1 MAEARTSGK
10 PGKRRFIDSPAG
22 RFLIKL
28 AAFALLLGGF
38 FTFVMGIHIQRGNRM
53 YPFIMDG
60 DVVVIWKLEKPREGD
75 VVAYR
80 NPETGER
87 ALSRV
92 IAVGERTV
100 NVTENGVLTVDGLVP
115 AEQVFY
121 PTAPLADSKV
131 KWPYE
136 MRQREVFVLDDFRTE
151 GNDSRAFCGLH
162 ESDLLGKAVY
172 VFRRRG
178 I

>member
-1 MAEARTSGK
+1 MADEGLSAGS
-10 PGKRRFIDSPAG
+10 RRKGLMDSPAG
-22 RFLIKL
+22 RFLFKL
-28 AAFALLLGGF
+28 TAFALLMIGF
-38 FTFVMGIHIQRGNRM
+38 FTFVMGMHIQRGNRM

-60 DVVVIWKLEKPREGD
+60 DVVVIWKLEKCREGD

-80 NPETGER
+80 DPDTGET

-92 IAVGERTV
+92 IAVGEHTV
-100 NVTENGVLTVDGLVP
+100 SVTENGVLTVDGLVP

-121 PTAPLADSKV
+121 PTAPLPESSV

-136 MRQREVFVLDDFRTE
+136 MRPREIFVLDDFRTE
-151 GNDSRAFCGLH
+151 GNDSRAFGGLH
-162 ESDLLGKAVY
+162 ESDLIGKAVY
-172 VFRRRG
+172 IFRRRG

>member
-1 MAEARTSGK
+1 MAETGSAEK
-10 PGKRRFIDSPAG
+10 PEKGRFTDSPAG
-22 RFLIKL
+22 RFLFKL
-28 AAFALLLGGF
+28 AAFALLMAAF

-60 DVVVIWKLEKPREGD
+60 DVVVIWKLEKCREGD

-80 NPETGER
+80 HPDTGKT

-92 IAVGERTV
+92 IAVGEHSI

-121 PTAPLADSKV
+121 PTAPLTESKI

-136 MRQREVFVLDDFRTE
+136 TRPREVFVLDDFRTE
-151 GNDSRAFCGLH
+151 GYDSRAFGGLH
-162 ESDLLGKAVY
+162 ESDLLGKAIY

>member
-1 MAEARTSGK
+1 MAETGSTRETGTGSF
-10 PGKRRFIDSPAG
+10 RINPAG
-22 RFLIKL
+22 RFFLKL
-28 AAFALLLGGF
+28 TAFALLLGGF
-38 FTFVMGIHIQRGNRM
+38 LTFVMGIHIQHGIRM

-60 DVVVIWKLEKPREGD
+60 DVVVIWKPGKCREGD

-80 NPETGER
+80 NPDTGETS
-87 ALSRV
+87 LSRV
-92 IAVGERTV
+92 AAVGEHTV
-100 NVTENGVLTVDGLVP
+100 SVTENGVLMVDGLVP

-121 PTAPLADSKV
+121 PTAPLKDSKV

-136 MRQREVFVLDDFRTE
+136 MRQREIFVLDDFRTE
-151 GNDSRAFCGLH
+151 GNDSRAFGGLH
-162 ESDLLGKAVY
+162 ESDLLGKVIY

>member
-1 MAEARTSGK
+1 MAEQGSPVKTGQ
-10 PGKRRFIDSPAG
+10 RRFFDTAAG

-28 AAFALLLGGF
+28 AAFVLLLGVF
-38 FTFVMGIHIQRGNRM
+38 FTFVMGIHIQHGNRM

-60 DVVVIWKLEKPREGD
+60 DVVVIWKLEACREGD

-80 NPETGER
+80 NPDTGKT

-92 IAVGERTV
+92 IAVGEHRIE
-100 NVTENGVLTVDGLVP
+100 VTENGVLTVDGLVP

-121 PTAPLADSKV
+121 PTAPLPESRV
-131 KWPYE
+131 SWPYE
-136 MRQREVFVLDDFRTE
+136 VGPRGIFVLDDLRTE
-151 GNDSRAFCGLH
+151 GNDSRVFGGLH

>member
-1 MAEARTSGK
+1 MAEAELSGNA
-10 PGKRRFIDSPAG
+10 GRRRFLDSPAG
-22 RFLIKL
+22 RFLLKL
-28 AAFALLLGGF
+28 AALVLLLGGF
-38 FTFVMGIHIQRGNRM
+38 FTFVMGIHIQHGNRM

-60 DVVVIWKLEKPREGD
+60 DVVVIWKLEKCREGD

-80 NPETGER
+80 NPDTGET

-92 IAVGERTV
+92 IAVGEHSV
-100 NVTENGVLTVDGLVP
+100 DVTENGVLTVDGLVP

-121 PTAPLADSKV
+121 PTAPLPESKV
-131 KWPYE
+131 RWPYE
-136 MRQREVFVLDDFRTE
+136 MRPREIFVLDDLRTE
-151 GNDSRAFCGLH
+151 GNDSRVFGGLH